1 MVEKK
6 KARESQ
12 FHCVLLT
19 VRVPFTHSCQEYR
32 DTYLDQVTGRMNMS
46 MSWTPENIQYR
57 VATPLRLAPPSP
69 SGFRFCISFLN
80 HL

>member
-32 DTYLDQVTGRMNMS
+32 DTYLDQITWRMNMS
-46 MSWTPENIQYR
+46 MAWTPKNTQHR
-57 VATPLRLAPPSP
+57 VGTPLRLAPPFP
-69 SGFRFCISFLN
+69 SGSRFCLSFLN